1 VTRGFRTIRDGV
13 TALALLALIWLI
25 AAKLNDRAEIA
36 HTGRFHAA
44 DGDSLSVGQERM
56 RLYGIDAPE
65 LSQTCER
72 AGQAWQCG
80 QEAKRTLQS
89 LVTAPDTRCAGSERD
104 RFQRLLVVCH
114 ADGVDLNG
122 AMVRR
127 GLAVSYGAYR
137 QEESQARAETA
148 GLWGG
153 TFEMPRAVRDHARET
168 STLRDALGFF
178 GW

>member
-1 VTRGFRTIRDGV
+1 VTRGFRTIREGV
-13 TALALLALIWLI
+13 TALALLAFIWLI

-44 DGDSLSVGQERM
+44 DGDSLAIGQERM

-65 LSQTCER
+65 LSQRCER

-80 QEAKRTLQS
+80 QEARRMLQS
-89 LVTAPDTRCAGSERD
+89 LVAAPDTRCVGSERD
-104 RFQRLLVVCH
+104 RFQRLLVVCQ

-122 AMVRR
+122 AMVRK
-127 GLAVSYGAYR
+127 GLAVSYGAYGP
-137 QEESQARAETA
+137 EEARARVEKV
-148 GLWGG
+148 GLWAG
-153 TFEMPRAVRDHARET
+153 TFEMPRAVRDHGRET
-168 STLRDALGFF
+168 ATSRGALGLF